1 MKSSMPA
8 AATGTAIPP
17 RTDMHLVMQR
27 LPTGEPNRVV
37 VRSAPFGEPNPVDFG
52 ALVIFSMLS
61 RHTLLRKPVGSP
73 DETFDP
79 ISGLQWERGAF
90 RNTRMN
96 YDVWTEALSW
106 LLDGNAF
113 RLFLPM
119 MAPERFPTS
128 NQEQLE
134 QLVIPLRRVESR
146 VCIPSHLFAQNYQR
160 RFEIAC
166 LLDATLNADQAAV
179 ERLFEGK
186 DDIAIKAMLSTSGI
200 AVIAHLG
207 IERTG
212 TPLQMALYSHDEAMF
227 KLLADQMDPAEVQ
240 RQCKVIF
247 DRYEIADYNGLTRK
261 LEADANRLCSELEA
275 AFSRASAT
283 DITNALNRV
292 PGTTSALQDAL
303 NRFNINLDR
312 YVRTNPVHNPYILQ
326 RLFEIYDRLP
336 YDWNTECLISQQ
348 AIAPAQKLSSAQW
361 LQHYAQGIYYLG
373 KESGAEAPRREFS
386 CRGSTHAL
394 DIRSSSVLSRL
405 GVDSCIDIFALAI
418 AAQALPRWW
427 FEPSAGTRPCRLRPG
442 RAERAALS
450 KLLSSKNSELGNLCS
465 QRGLQHAERRC
476 VVQ

>member
-1 MKSSMPA
+1 MKSSMPAA

-37 VRSAPFGEPNPVDFG
+37 VRSAPFGEPNLGEPNPVDFG

-61 RHTLLRKPVGSP
+61 RHTLLRKPVAGP

-128 NQEQLE
+128 DQEQLE
-134 QLVIPLRRVESR
+134 QLVIPLRKVESR

-166 LLDATLNADQAAV
+166 LLDATLNADPVAV

-186 DDIAIKAMLSTSGI
+186 DDSAIKAMLSTSGT

-247 DRYEIADYNGLTRK
+247 DRYEVADYNGLIKK
-261 LEADANRLCSELEA
+261 LEADANRLCDELEA
-275 AFSRASAT
+275 VFSRASAT

-312 YVRTNPVHNPYILQ
+312 YVRDNSVHNPYILQ

-348 AIAPAQKLSSAQW
+348 AIGPAQKLSSTQW

-373 KESGAEAPRREFS
+373 KESGAETPRREFS
-386 CRGSTHAL
+386 CRGSTPAL
-394 DIRSSSVLSRL
+394 DVRSTAVLSRL
-405 GVDSCIDIFALAI
+405 GVDSCIDIFARTRCSGGAGRP
-418 AAQALPRWW
+418 APRVRIKT
-427 FEPSAGTRPCRLRPG
+427 FVEQKQ
-442 RAERAALS
+442 RAW
-450 KLLSSKNSELGNLCS
+450 KLM
-465 QRGLQHAERRC
+465 QPAPLQHAERRC